1 MISVNTNS
9 TSTMAS
15 LNLSNSNAMLR
26 KSLGRL
32 SSGNRIA
39 SPADDAG
46 GLAVSMKLSASI
58 NRTDAVGRNIDNG
71 VSFLQTQD
79 GALKT
84 ASAIVDRMSELRTM
98 ADDVTKNT
106 SDIANYDTEFT
117 QLKLQLNNLANEQ
130 FNGIDLFTSTG
141 VATTKTVYTSEKGAG
156 ASSVSVDLSQA
167 SLGANLTTTG
177 GINLANGTSVSG
189 LTVASVSD
197 FTTIIERVATMRAN
211 NGAQMN
217 RLQFSRDQINANKT
231 NLEAA
236 NSRII
241 DTDIAAEST
250 AYAKYNI
257 LVQSGAAMLAQAN
270 SLSNVALSLLQ

>member
-1 MISVNTNS
+1 MISVNTNT

-236 NSRII
+236 NSRIK

>member
-1 MISVNTNS
+1 MISVNTNT

-177 GINLANGTSVSG
+177 GINLTNGTSVSG

-236 NSRII
+236 NSRIK

>member
-236 NSRII
+236 NSRIK

>member
-1 MISVNTNS
+1 
-9 TSTMAS
+9 MAS

-177 GINLANGTSVSG
+177 GINLTNGTSVSG

-236 NSRII
+236 NSRIK

>member
-177 GINLANGTSVSG
+177 GINLTNGTSVSG